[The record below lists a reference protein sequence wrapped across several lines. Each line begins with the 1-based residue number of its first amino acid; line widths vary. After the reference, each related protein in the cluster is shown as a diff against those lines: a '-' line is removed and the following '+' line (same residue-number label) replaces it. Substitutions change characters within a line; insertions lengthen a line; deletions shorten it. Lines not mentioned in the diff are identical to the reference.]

1 METVLNILKREIE
14 ACGIS
19 RYEISKQ
26 TGVDVRTLHRIAHG
40 ESCRAETV
48 DILLK
53 YFGYKIVQR
62 KRGEK

>member
-1 METVLNILKREIE
+1 METVLDILKREIE
-14 ACGIS
+14 TCGIS
-19 RYEISKQ
+19 RYRISEE

-62 KRGEK
+62 KRGVK

>member
-1 METVLNILKREIE
+1 METVLNILKREID

-48 DILLK
+48 DILLR
-53 YFGYKIVQR
+53 FFEYKLIKR
-62 KRGEK
+62 KRGKK